1 MLTDMRCVTH
11 FKFNKIWWCSIL
23 VSNRRTEGGPKRP
36 PTSISMKFLVPAFVA
51 QTGVGAGS

>member
-23 VSNRRTEGGPKRP
+23 VSLIGNEDGVKIPLKGT
-36 PTSISMKFLVPAFVA
+36 SMKFLVLAFIA
-51 QTGVGAGS
+51 QIRVGAGS

>member
-1 MLTDMRCVTH
+1 MRYVTH
-11 FKFNKIWWCSIL
+11 FKLNKIWWCSIL

-51 QTGVGAGS
+51 QTGAGAGS